1 MIDPAIL
8 LFGWSDI
15 EHDLHEEDGYIFG
28 VELDLSNNQKYYY
41 CKTVDDNGE
50 LYQYLKGDALNA
62 INQFNAILE
71 TNSKR

>member
-1 MIDPAIL
+1 MIDPAIF

-28 VELDLSNNQKYYY
+28 IDLDLGNNQKYYY
-41 CKTVDDNGE
+41 CKTVDDEGE
-50 LYQYLKGDALNA
+50 HYQYLKGDALNA

-71 TNSKR
+71 ENSKK

>member
-15 EHDLHEEDGYIFG
+15 EQDLYVEDGYMFG
-28 VELDLSNNQKYYY
+28 VELDLGNNQMYYY
-41 CKTVDDNGE
+41 CKTFDDKGE
-50 LYQYLKGDALNA
+50 HYQYLKGDALNA

-71 TNSKR
+71 ANSKR